1 MLNNTKSIMIIDDDS
16 LVANSLA
23 RMLRRKNYD
32 VSVCPDPKSAL
43 VFCERMKFDLIITD
57 QRMPVMNGTEF
68 AALAKP
74 TQPDAR
80 VVLISGYSDSAKVIE
95 AFNSK
100 TIHQHVCKPWDN
112 DELLSVVED
121 QLKIGEEKHEE
132 KHESG
137 ALMVNFRPYSSAMN
151 A

>member
-1 MLNNTKSIMIIDDDS
+1 MPSHTKSIMIIDDDS

-43 VFCERMKFDLIITD
+43 VFCERMTFDLIITD

-74 TQPDAR
+74 SQPHAR
-80 VVLISGYSDSAKVIE
+80 VILISGYSDSAKVIE
-95 AFNSK
+95 AFNNK

-112 DELLSVVED
+112 DELMRVIED
-121 QLKIGEEKHEE
+121 QLKIGEEKLEE
-132 KHESG
+132 ENESG
-137 ALMVNFRPYSSAMN
+137 VLVVNFRPQSTVMN